1 MIRTLRVRN
10 LAVIEELEL
19 ELAPG
24 LNVITG
30 ETGAGKSVLL
40 GAIATL
46 CGRRVS
52 SEAVR
57 SGESSASVEAILED
71 PGLIERARELGLAG
85 EDDSVL
91 LVSRSVSREG
101 RGKVFV
107 NGKLATV
114 SLLAELLGEALEVVS
129 QGEHQR
135 LLRADVQSGLL
146 DDYGELKP
154 LVDEVSELHARWYA
168 LAKEIHARRA
178 SAEERVRREDQL
190 RFELEQIER
199 VDPQPGEIESL
210 EGEHARLAHVERLG
224 TQSAAALELLDGAEG
239 VRERLGQVEEHLRD
253 SLSLDVSLREA
264 AEALERAQLELA
276 ETGRTLESYVS
287 SLESD
292 PARLAQVESRLAEL
306 RRLQARYGPRIEA
319 ILAFRDQAGE
329 ELAAIGGGEARTA
342 ALEAEQGESAAALV
356 AAAKRLEKARRQC
369 ASELEA
375 AMLQELAA
383 VDLRRTSLRVVF
395 EPLAAKTRE
404 GWEAP
409 CAPQGR
415 EGASF
420 WITAN
425 PGEEPRR
432 LRDAASGGELARL
445 LLALRNV
452 LREADRGRVLLFDEI
467 DAGVGGQTARRVG
480 ERLRALAGRH
490 QVLCISHL
498 PQIAGLAETHHCVQ
512 KRVRGGRTRTHVQ
525 RLEGEDRVEE
535 IARMAAGG
543 RVTQTAR
550 AHARELLRP

>member
-1 MIRTLRVRN
+1 
-10 LAVIEELEL
+10 
-19 ELAPG
+19 
-24 LNVITG
+24 
-30 ETGAGKSVLL
+30 
-40 GAIATL
+40 
-46 CGRRVS
+46 
-52 SEAVR
+52 
-57 SGESSASVEAILED
+57 
-71 PGLIERARELGLAG
+71 
-85 EDDSVL
+85 
-91 LVSRSVSREG
+91 
-101 RGKVFV
+101 
-107 NGKLATV
+107 
-114 SLLAELLGEALEVVS
+114 
-129 QGEHQR
+129 
-135 LLRADVQSGLL
+135 
-146 DDYGELKP
+146 
-154 LVDEVSELHARWYA
+154 
-168 LAKEIHARRA
+168 
-178 SAEERVRREDQL
+178 
-190 RFELEQIER
+190 
-199 VDPQPGEIESL
+199 
-210 EGEHARLAHVERLG
+210 
-224 TQSAAALELLDGAEG
+224 
-239 VRERLGQVEEHLRD
+239 VRERLGLVEEHLRD
-253 SLSLDVSLREA
+253 VLSLDASLREA
-264 AEALERAQLELA
+264 AEALERAQLELT

-306 RRLQARYGPRIEA
+306 RRLQTRYGPSIES
-319 ILAFRDQAGE
+319 ILAFRDQARE
-329 ELAAIGGGEARTA
+329 ELDAIGGGEARTA
-342 ALEAEQGESAAALV
+342 ALEA
-356 AAAKRLEKARRQC
+356 ARRQC

-415 EGASF
+415 ERASF